1 MPLQKEKMDCF
12 VAARLAMTVQQSP
25 SLRANGSRECAPD
38 DGLREAI
45 QPSPSLRAQ
54 RSNPSRRAKK
64 EWIAS
69 ALRASQCRCNNL
81 RHCEPTSRTNAPDG
95 LSEAIHAS

>member
-12 VAARLAMTVQQSP
+12 VAALLAMTVQQ
-25 SLRANGSRECAPD
+25 
-38 DGLREAI
+38 
-45 QPSPSLRAQ
+45 SPSLRAQ

-69 ALRASQCRCNNL
+69 SLRSSQ
-81 RHCEPTSRTNAPDG
+81 
-95 LSEAIHAS
+95 